1 MPFCT
6 DFPYTIFNLFQTGI
20 AVKKMEEMDAK
31 AEKVHL
37 VSKVHLELSFVWG
50 LD

>member
-1 MPFCT
+1 MLNSWNILST
-6 DFPYTIFNLFQTGI
+6 MSYLFQTGI

-37 VSKVHLELSFVWG
+37 VSKVHLEL
-50 LD
+50 